1 VLTMEGTYVNSAESV
16 SDTGDGV
23 YVLLTGLRV
32 SVILGACLVT
42 LGAVLRC
49 VADTPPAVLW

>member
-1 VLTMEGTYVNSAESV
+1 MAGAHVNSAESV
-16 SDTGDGV
+16 RDTGDGV

-42 LGAVLRC
+42 LGTVLRC